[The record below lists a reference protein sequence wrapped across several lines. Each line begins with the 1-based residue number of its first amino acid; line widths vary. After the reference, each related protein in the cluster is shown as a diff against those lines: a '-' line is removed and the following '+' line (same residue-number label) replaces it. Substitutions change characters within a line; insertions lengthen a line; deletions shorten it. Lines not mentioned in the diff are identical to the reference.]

1 MKTSSTHLPSLL
13 GGILFALS
21 GLFLLGTGALA
32 GLTSLLNLLQG
43 EAIQA
48 PGMILLAML
57 SFEALLLFGAAF
69 FMFQKQAQNPLADQA
84 SSLSLPSWYWIV
96 AVLTAGA
103 ALLLGHLVAENASVN
118 WLILPVLTL
127 PAIVLPLGLALVFA
141 VQTLPLGARW
151 ETWAVLGLSMTLVP
165 LLLVGLEVFAAIVL
179 LIMSIAY
186 VVSQPEL
193 AAELEGL
200 AEYLQ
205 IIGPDPEA
213 ALEVLAP
220 ILVQPGVVV
229 IVMLYMAVFVPAV
242 EEIFKPLGVWL
253 FAGKL
258 NSIAQGFALGA
269 LSGAGYALIE
279 TVGASAQTTEWAALL
294 LGRIGTALLHITT
307 SALMGAAI
315 VSAWRERRF
324 LRLLGIYVLATLL
337 HGLWNALAVLFSFS
351 TLAELG
357 ELPGRLGTA
366 QPVAIA
372 GMSLLALGF
381 LSILVVMNR
390 RLRTGEPVNGSTPPQ
405 DVVQAG

>member
-1 MKTSSTHLPSLL
+1 
-13 GGILFALS
+13 
-21 GLFLLGTGALA
+21 
-32 GLTSLLNLLQG
+32 
-43 EAIQA
+43 
-48 PGMILLAML
+48 
-57 SFEALLLFGAAF
+57 
-69 FMFQKQAQNPLADQA
+69 
-84 SSLSLPSWYWIV
+84 
-96 AVLTAGA
+96 
-103 ALLLGHLVAENASVN
+103 
-118 WLILPVLTL
+118 
-127 PAIVLPLGLALVFA
+127 
-141 VQTLPLGARW
+141 
-151 ETWAVLGLSMTLVP
+151 
-165 LLLVGLEVFAAIVL
+165 
-179 LIMSIAY
+179 
-186 VVSQPEL
+186 
-193 AAELEGL
+193 
-200 AEYLQ
+200 
-205 IIGPDPEA
+205 
-213 ALEVLAP
+213 
-220 ILVQPGVVV
+220 
-229 IVMLYMAVFVPAV
+229 MLYMAVFVPAV